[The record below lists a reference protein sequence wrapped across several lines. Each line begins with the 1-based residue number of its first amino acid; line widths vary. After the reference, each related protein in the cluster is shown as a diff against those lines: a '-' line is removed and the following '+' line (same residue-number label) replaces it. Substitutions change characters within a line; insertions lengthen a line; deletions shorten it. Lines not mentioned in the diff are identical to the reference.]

1 MFWWSFNINLS
12 WRIKWGSIDLVIW
25 FKLILYYSYTLR
37 NDKIKIIKKYDGEG
51 GSDNDDGDGSE
62 SIRTINNSIDKYR

>member
-12 WRIKWGSIDLVIW
+12 WRIKWGLIDLVIW

-37 NDKIKIIKKYDGEG
+37 NDKIKIIKKYDDEG
-51 GSDNDDGDGSE
+51 ASDNDDGDGSE
-62 SIRTINNSIDKYR
+62 KIR